1 MKKFQI
7 IIRMNND
14 NLVFIGESGFII
26 IINIQNLEI
35 AIIIEIY

>member
-7 IIRMNND
+7 IIIMNND
-14 NLVFIGESGFII
+14 NLAFIGESGFII
-26 IINIQNLEI
+26 LNIQNLEI